1 MNGAICLG
9 NCFGFQKERNRNDFS
24 WQNFFEN
31 KIQNLEYN
39 HISKSIIYKIKFL
52 ENDKIFQNINKWVM
66 RIARII
72 KRI

>member
-1 MNGAICLG
+1 MISVGKI
-9 NCFGFQKERNRNDFS
+9 
-24 WQNFFEN
+24 FFEN

-39 HISKSIIYKIKFL
+39 HISKSIYKIKFL